1 MEMAGGEEMADQ
13 TKLYGTNWCPHTR
26 RSRSIL
32 DQQKVAY
39 VWLDIEQDKDACA
52 FVEKTNRGN
61 RSVPTIVFPDGSI
74 LVEPADSAL
83 ITQCVQW
90 RG

>member
-1 MEMAGGEEMADQ
+1 MKGVKTVAEI
-13 TKLYGTNWCPHTR
+13 TKLYGTSWCPHTA

-32 DQQKVAY
+32 DQQSVDY
-39 VWLDIEQDKDACA
+39 TWLDIERDKAACS

-74 LVEPADSAL
+74 LVEPADFVL
-83 ITQCVQW
+83 VQKC
-90 RG
+90 RELKK